1 MALGATVANVQ
12 AMVVLEGFRLVAVG
26 VVVGTLISL
35 AAARALKSM
44 LLVISPRDGV
54 TFVLVPGM
62 LVLVALV
69 ACWVPAM
76 RATRIDPSTALREE

>member
-1 MALGATVANVQ
+1 MAA
-12 AMVVLEGFRLVAVG
+12 G

-54 TFVLVPGM
+54 TFVLVPAM
-62 LVLVALV
+62 LVLVAVV
-69 ACWVPAM
+69 ACWIPAM
-76 RATRIDPSTALREE
+76 RVTRIDPTTALREE